1 MFSSERSDLMD
12 EIIDYKFDDLNVPL
26 VTANGDWKIRIV
38 AGETG
43 TYPGSTVGVGF
54 WFEV

>member
-1 MFSSERSDLMD
+1 MD